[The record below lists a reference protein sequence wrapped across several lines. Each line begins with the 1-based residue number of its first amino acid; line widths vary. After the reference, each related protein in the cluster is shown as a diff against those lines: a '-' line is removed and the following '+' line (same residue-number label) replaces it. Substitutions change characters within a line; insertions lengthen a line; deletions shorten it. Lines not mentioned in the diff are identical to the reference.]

1 MSTPRPIQDVADEL
15 GLAAEQYDVHGRH
28 RAKIHVDDLVEPG
41 QRPGRYVLVTATTP
55 TSAGVGKTVTA
66 IGLAMGLS
74 RLGHRS
80 AVSLRESAL
89 GPTLGA
95 KGGGAGGGCAQ
106 VLPLHECLLELG
118 DTVAVGAATNL
129 LAAVIDDTL
138 HRGGGIDAS
147 AITWRRVLDVDDRSL
162 RQVVV
167 GLGGRLNGPPRET
180 GFDITAASEVMA
192 VLALSRDRAD
202 LRLRLGALV
211 PAWDSKGKP
220 VTAGQLGAAGAMAVL
235 LRTALQP
242 NLLQTSEGTPV
253 LVHAGPFGN
262 LSLGS
267 SSVLADRFA
276 LPRVDFLVT
285 EAGFGADLGAEKFFH
300 LKCPAS
306 GHYPDVAVLTTT
318 VRSLREHGGAA
329 ADSPDLAAVTTGTA
343 NLRHHIGIL
352 RAFEVPVV
360 VTINLFPGDSSAEV
374 ALVRGAAL
382 KAGATAVTEHMAF
395 AQGGSGCLEL
405 AEAVTAAS
413 RTRTLAASPHALY
426 ALTDDCRQKVHVL
439 ATQVYGATD
448 VAWDPAA
455 QQALS
460 RFTEAGYGQLPVC
473 MAKTHLSLSHD
484 PTRRGVPTGFTLPVR
499 EVRLAA
505 GAGYLTVLTGAV
517 ATMPGMPAHPRYQ
530 DLDLDADGTVVGLA

>member
-1 MSTPRPIQDVADEL
+1 MSTARPIEDVAVEL
-15 GLAAEQYDVHGRH
+15 GLTAEEYDVHGRH
-28 RAKIHVDDLVEPG
+28 RAKIHVDGFAEPG
-41 QRPGRYVLVTATTP
+41 QPPGRYVLVTATTP

-66 IGLAMGLS
+66 IGLTMGLS

-129 LAAVIDDTL
+129 LAAVVDDTL

-147 AITWRRVLDVDDRSL
+147 AITWRRVLDVNDRSL

-202 LRLRLGALV
+202 LRARLGALV
-211 PAWDSKGKP
+211 PAWDSGGKP
-220 VTAGQLGAAGAMAVL
+220 VTAGQLRAAGAMAVL
-235 LRTALQP
+235 LRSALQP

-306 GHYPDVAVLTTT
+306 GHYPDVVVLTTT

-329 ADSPDLAAVTTGTA
+329 ADSPDLAAVATGTA

-352 RAFEVPVV
+352 RAFEVPIV
-360 VTINLFPGDSSAEV
+360 VTINLFPGDSTAEV

-382 KAGATAVTEHMAF
+382 DAGATAVTEHLAF
-395 AQGGSGCLEL
+395 AQGGNGCLEL
-405 AEAVTAAS
+405 AEAVAVAS
-413 RTRTLAASPHALY
+413 RTETLAASPHALY
-426 ALTDDCRQKVHVL
+426 APTDDCRQKVHVL
-439 ATQVYGATD
+439 ATQVYGAAD

-455 QQALS
+455 ERALD
-460 RFTEAGYGQLPVC
+460 RFVEAGYGQLPVC

-484 PTRRGVPTGFTLPVR
+484 PARRGVPTGFTLPVR

-505 GAGYLTVLTGAV
+505 GAGYLTVLTGAI
-517 ATMPGMPAHPRYQ
+517 ATMPGMPVHPRFL
-530 DLDLDADGTVVGLA
+530 DLDLDPDGTVVGLA